1 MKIEFNDLF
10 NLVENKVSLFE
21 QNFLQKIG
29 TALAKPVGL
38 AAKGAEIASMP
49 GRFIKGA
56 HRALVTKGGDTQ
68 GGIAAGLRDLEG
80 ALDPSKK
87 RREEEAKNKEEDKR
101 RRQIQTPGQSAET
114 EDFDKDVVQGLVS
127 SAAQRNSAAAAT
139 ASTGKQ
145 GTAVTAVTP
154 GNTQS
159 GTVQGGG
166 QVTQGQVISGGLPGT
181 APAGTSTAASTAS
194 TQITPQAMQKIKLKT
209 GDIFTLPTKYGRV
222 QRYKI
227 NKIDDK
233 NNIVNATRITST
245 M

>member
-1 MKIEFNDLF
+1 MKIEFSDLS

-56 HRALVTKGGDTQ
+56 HRALVAKGGDTQ

-80 ALDPSKK
+80 ALNPGKK
-87 RREEEAKNKEEDKR
+87 RREEEAKNKEEEDKR
-101 RRQIQTPGQSAET
+101 RRQIQTSGQSAET

-127 SAAQRNSAAAAT
+127 SAAAAT

-145 GTAVTAVTP
+145 GTAVTAATP

-159 GTVQGGG
+159 GTVQGRG

-209 GDIFTLPTKYGRV
+209 GDIFTIPTKYGRV

-227 NKIDDK
+227 NKIEDK
-233 NNIVNATRITST
+233 NNIVSATRITST
-245 M
+245 I